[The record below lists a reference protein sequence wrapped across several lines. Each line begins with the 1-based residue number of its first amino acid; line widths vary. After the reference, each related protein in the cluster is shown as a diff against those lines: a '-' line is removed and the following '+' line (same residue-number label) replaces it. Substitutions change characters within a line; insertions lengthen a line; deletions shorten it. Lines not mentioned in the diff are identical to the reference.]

1 MSVVGSLETKGDV
14 LKKLFIAL
22 VAVLLSGSGI
32 VGANASSPIVEKKFS
47 NCAALNKVYPG
58 GVAKSAK
65 WKNKGGEIKNKPV
78 VNAKVYNENA
88 SRDRDK
94 DGIACEN

>member
-1 MSVVGSLETKGDV
+1 MQKTA
-14 LKKLFIAL
+14 IAL
-22 VAVLLSGSGI
+22 VVVLLSGSGI
-32 VGANASSPIVEKKFS
+32 VGANASPNIVEKKFS

-65 WKNKGGEIKNKPV
+65 WKNKGGDIKNKPV

>member
-1 MSVVGSLETKGDV
+1 MKMISVFLV
-14 LKKLFIAL
+14 L
-22 VAVLLSGSGI
+22 S
-32 VGANASSPIVEKKFS
+32 ASSFVLPTQISAFPHVVEKKFA
-47 NCAALNKVYPG
+47 NCASLNQVYPG
-58 GVAKSAK
+58 GVAKAPN
-65 WKNKGGEIKNKPV
+65 WRNKGGEIKNKPV

>member
-1 MSVVGSLETKGDV
+1 MKRISFVV
-14 LKKLFIAL
+14 I
-22 VAVLLSGSGI
+22 AVLMSGSGMMA
-32 VGANASSPIVEKKFS
+32 ANASSPIVEKKFS
-47 NCAALNKVYPG
+47 NCADLNKVYPG

-65 WKNKGGEIKNKPV
+65 SKNKGGEIKNKPV
-78 VNAKVYNENA
+78 VNAKVYNENS